1 MPISLE
7 PGQTFPIWLESD
19 KDIPM
24 ASRPVFDAKAQSMRQ
39 QRKVLEVIDVIFKDG
54 VSVEQVFDQTRDCL
68 FDCLAGWRNVPK
80 QLSKESIEDLLTFDE
95 CRELLRKCGAN
106 QRMSGDEKK

>member
-7 PGQTFPIWLESD
+7 PGQTFAIWLDSD
-19 KDIPM
+19 KDKPLS
-24 ASRPVFDAKAQSMRQ
+24 SRPVFDAKAQSMRQ
-39 QRKVLEVIDVIFKDG
+39 QRKVLEVIDIIFKEG
-54 VSVEQVFDQTRDCL
+54 VSIEDVFDQTRDCL
-68 FDCLAGWRNVPK
+68 FDCLAGWRNVGCEF
-80 QLSKESIEDLLTFDE
+80 SKESIEDLLTFDE

>member
-39 QRKVLEVIDVIFKDG
+39 QRKVLEVIDVIFQDG
-54 VSVEQVFDQTRDCL
+54 VSVEEVFDKTRDCL
-68 FDCLAGWRNVPK
+68 FDCLSGWRNVPK
-80 QLSKESIEDLLTFDE
+80 QFSKESIEDLLSFDE
-95 CRELLRKCGAN
+95 CRELLRKCGSN